1 MESVSFPPLSRV
13 AICGGTH
20 GNEMTG
26 VYMVRH
32 LQKEKIDKIGS
43 VSVSTVLT
51 NPRAVEICR
60 RYVETDLNR
69 CFTEALLK

>member
-13 AICGGTH
+13 VISGGTH

-43 VSVSTVLT
+43 VSVSTVLS